1 MNFVIVGI
9 VKDSAKTLLK
19 DVTRIIQCL
28 EEAKSIKWF
37 IVESNSKDNTVEIL
51 DQLASMV
58 PNFSYKCLD
67 HSSRANN
74 CRTIA
79 LAEARNMYLSEIR
92 INPSFFEADYVVVMD
107 FNGLNNQINKASF
120 QSCFEY
126 NFWDVCTANQNGPYY
141 DIWALRH
148 KLWSPN
154 DCWDSHKFFRQYMK
168 SPEKALF
175 TSVHSRMITIPTS
188 SDWIEV
194 DSAFGGLAIYKKATF
209 MVGEYHGTDQFGQPV
224 CEHVPFHK
232 YLTENKYRIFINPRF
247 INTNRTDHSKQFS
260 RTYRIYRKLLY
271 PKKFFKKI

>member
-1 MNFVIVGI
+1 MKDLSSLNFVIVGI

-28 EEAKSIKWF
+28 QEAKSIKWF

-126 NFWDVCTANQNGPYY
+126 NFGTC
-141 DIWALRH
+141 ALQIRMG
-148 KLWSPN
+148 
-154 DCWDSHKFFRQYMK
+154 RTM
-168 SPEKALF
+168 
-175 TSVHSRMITIPTS
+175 TSGHCDTNCGHLMIAGK
-188 SDWIEV
+188 V
-194 DSAFGGLAIYKKATF
+194 
-209 MVGEYHGTDQFGQPV
+209 
-224 CEHVPFHK
+224 
-232 YLTENKYRIFINPRF
+232 IN
-247 INTNRTDHSKQFS
+247 FS
-260 RTYRIYRKLLY
+260 GSI
-271 PKKFFKKI
+271 